1 MSAIARALGPL
12 KRGLALMVGRGLVRV
27 VDDAPGNQEL
37 QLDLLADETRDRVEH
52 VQPYGFT
59 AHPIPGAE
67 AVAVCPAGSRDHV
80 VVVVVGDRRYRLAGL
95 AEGEVAMY
103 DDLGKS
109 ITLKR
114 DGSVVIDGQSLV
126 VINSPVNINGDVA
139 VDGSMTLTG
148 GVVAQGDVV
157 GQGTSLHT
165 HVHGQ
170 VKSGLEQSGGP
181 V

>member
-1 MSAIARALGPL
+1 MNAISRALGPL
-12 KRGLALMVGRGLVRV
+12 RRGLALMVGRGLVRV

-95 AEGEVAMY
+95 AEGEVAVY

-114 DGSVVIDGQSLV
+114 DGSVVIDGQSLLI
-126 VINSPVNINGDVA
+126 INSAVNINGDVA

-148 GVVAQGDVV
+148 GIVAGGDVV

-165 HVHGQ
+165 HLHGQ
-170 VKSGLEQSGGP
+170 VKAGIDQSGGP